1 MRGSTYYLDA
11 EKVRAAMFR
20 SGKSKEQIMNDS
32 GFGKG
37 TINHILNPDY
47 CRDHVFAH
55 STILAVAAA
64 MGCTAADLLADG
76 TKTQA
81 PAPKPAQRPKT
92 KQRDL
97 FEEQAREE
105 GITQMVRSWQDY
117 VTATNNLINSMVFL
131 LTRR

>member
-92 KQRDL
+92 KQSDL
-97 FEEQAREE
+97 FGDPAKEEACALL
-105 GITQMVRSWQDY
+105 VRSWQEY
-117 VTATNNLINSMVFL
+117 VTATNNLINSMVLL

>member
-11 EKVRAAMFR
+11 EKVRAAMMR

-37 TINHILNPDY
+37 TINHVLNPDY
-47 CRDHVFAH
+47 CRSHVFAH
-55 STILAVAAA
+55 STILSVAAA
-64 MGCTAADLLADG
+64 MGCTAADLLANG
-76 TKTQA
+76 TKAQA
-81 PAPKPAQRPKT
+81 PAPKPAQRPKE
-92 KQRDL
+92 KQSDL
-97 FEEQAREE
+97 FEEAARLEA
-105 GITQMVRSWQDY
+105 INPMVRSWQEY

>member
-11 EKVRAAMFR
+11 EKVRAAMLR

-55 STILAVAAA
+55 STILSVAAA

-76 TKTQA
+76 TNTPAQ
-81 PAPKPAQRPKT
+81 APKPAQRPKA
-92 KQRDL
+92 KQSDL
-97 FEEQAREE
+97 FVDPAKEEV
-105 GITQMVRSWQDY
+105 INQMVRSWQDY

>member
-32 GFGKG
+32 GFGRG
-37 TINHILNPDY
+37 TINHILNPDH

-81 PAPKPAQRPKT
+81 PAPKPAQRSKT
-92 KQRDL
+92 KQSDL
-97 FEEQAREE
+97 FEEPARDDA
-105 GITQMVRSWQDY
+105 INRLVNSWTEY
-117 VTATNNLINSMVFL
+117 LAATNRLIDAL
-131 LTRR
+131 LILLARR

>member
-11 EKVRAAMFR
+11 EKVRAVMMR
-20 SGKSKEQIMNDS
+20 SGKSKDQIMNDS

-37 TINHILNPDY
+37 TINHVLNPDY
-47 CRDHVFAH
+47 CRSHVFAH

-64 MGCTAADLLADG
+64 IGCTAADLLADC
-76 TKTQA
+76 TKTPA

-97 FEEQAREE
+97 FEDPARDDA
-105 GITQMVRSWQDY
+105 INRLVNSWTEY
-117 VTATNNLINSMVFL
+117 LAATNRLIDAL
-131 LTRR
+131 LILLARR